1 MLQKIDK
8 KNKVYIY
15 LFIYFL
21 LSTLNN
27 IHFTNSHFFKFN
39 VDNIKVSGLSE
50 KNNLQITK
58 EINKILFENIFLVEK
73 EVLLKIL
80 EKNNLISSFEIKK
93 IYPNTIQVKIKKTEF
108 LGITNIDG
116 NSFFIGSNG
125 KFIDYEN
132 TKKNLPYVF
141 GKVDP
146 YSFIEFVKII
156 KKSKFDLNTVK
167 EFYFFPSGRWDIK
180 TKDNKLFKLPSE
192 NLELKLNL
200 IYNVLKNEE
209 FKDKKIIDLRFSN
222 KIISTNE

>member
-50 KNNLQITK
+50 KNNLQTTK
-58 EINKILFENIFLVEK
+58 EIKKILFENIFLIKK
-73 EVLLKIL
+73 EVLLKTL

-108 LGITNIDG
+108 LGIVNIHG
-116 NSFFIGSNG
+116 NFFFIGSNG

-146 YSFIEFVKII
+146 YVFIEFVKII

-167 EFYFFPSGRWDIK
+167 EFYFFPSERWDIK

-192 NLELKLNL
+192 NLELNLNL

>member
-15 LFIYFL
+15 LLIYFL
-21 LSTLNN
+21 LSTLSN
-27 IHFTNSHFFKFN
+27 IHFTNSNFFKFN

-50 KNNLQITK
+50 KNNLQTTK
-58 EINKILFENIFLVEK
+58 EIKKILFENIFLIKK
-73 EVLLKIL
+73 EVLLKTL

-146 YSFIEFVKII
+146 YVFIEF
-156 KKSKFDLNTVK
+156 S
-167 EFYFFPSGRWDIK
+167 
-180 TKDNKLFKLPSE
+180 
-192 NLELKLNL
+192 
-200 IYNVLKNEE
+200 
-209 FKDKKIIDLRFSN
+209 
-222 KIISTNE
+222 

>member
-15 LFIYFL
+15 LFIFFL

-58 EINKILFENIFLVEK
+58 EINKILFENIFLIKK
-73 EVLLKIL
+73 EVLLKTL

-192 NLELKLNL
+192 NLELKLNS
-200 IYNVLKNEE
+200 IYEVLKKEE
-209 FKDKKIIDLRFSN
+209 FKDKNIIDLRFSN
-222 KIISTNE
+222 KIIFAHE

>member
-50 KNNLQITK
+50 KNNLQIAK
-58 EINKILFENIFLVEK
+58 EINKILFENIFLVKK

-146 YSFIEFVKII
+146 YVFIEFVKII

-167 EFYFFPSGRWDIK
+167 EFYFFPSERWDIK

-200 IYNVLKNEE
+200 IYSVLKNEE

>member
-50 KNNLQITK
+50 KNNLQTTK
-58 EINKILFENIFLVEK
+58 EINKILFENIFLIKK
-73 EVLLKIL
+73 EVLLKTL

-108 LGITNIDG
+108 LGITNNDG
-116 NSFFIGSNG
+116 NFFFIGSNG

-192 NLELKLNL
+192 NLELKLNS
-200 IYNVLKNEE
+200 IYEVLKKEE

-222 KIISTNE
+222 KIIFANE

>member
-1 MLQKIDK
+1 M
-8 KNKVYIY
+8 
-15 LFIYFL
+15 
-21 LSTLNN
+21 
-27 IHFTNSHFFKFN
+27 
-39 VDNIKVSGLSE
+39 
-50 KNNLQITK
+50 
-58 EINKILFENIFLVEK
+58 
-73 EVLLKIL
+73 

-146 YSFIEFVKII
+146 YVFIEFVKII

-167 EFYFFPSGRWDIK
+167 EFYFFPSERWDIK

-192 NLELKLNL
+192 NLELNCFCDSCWLGFALLRATLNTSSNL
-200 IYNVLKNEE
+200 LSLAPWVLYS
-209 FKDKKIIDLRFSN
+209 RV
-222 KIISTNE
+222 

>member
-15 LFIYFL
+15 LFIFFL

-58 EINKILFENIFLVEK
+58 EIKKILFENIFLIKK
-73 EVLLKIL
+73 EVLLKTL
-80 EKNNLISSFEIKK
+80 EKNNLISSFLIKK

-116 NSFFIGSNG
+116 NFFFIGSNG

-146 YSFIEFVKII
+146 YVFIEFVKII

-167 EFYFFPSGRWDIK
+167 EFYFFPSERWDIK

-200 IYNVLKNEE
+200 IYSVLKNEE

>member
-15 LFIYFL
+15 LSIYFL

-50 KNNLQITK
+50 KNNLQTTK
-58 EINKILFENIFLVEK
+58 EIKKILFENIFLIKK
-73 EVLLKIL
+73 EVLLKTL

-93 IYPNTIQVKIKKTEF
+93 IYPNTIEVKIKKTEF
-108 LGITNIDG
+108 LGIANIDG
-116 NSFFIGSNG
+116 NFFFIGSNG
-125 KFIDYEN
+125 KLIDYEN
-132 TKKNLPYVF
+132 TKKILPYIF

-146 YSFIEFVKII
+146 YSFIDFVKII

-167 EFYFFPSGRWDIK
+167 EFYFFPSGRWNIK

-192 NLELKLNL
+192 NLELKLNS
-200 IYNVLKNEE
+200 IYDVLKNEE

-222 KIISTNE
+222 KIIFANE

>member
-50 KNNLQITK
+50 KNNLQIAE
-58 EINKILFENIFLVEK
+58 EIKKILFENIFLVEK

-146 YSFIEFVKII
+146 YVFIEFVKII

-167 EFYFFPSGRWDIK
+167 EFYFFPSERWDIK

-192 NLELKLNL
+192 NLELKLNS
-200 IYNVLKNEE
+200 IYEVLKKEE

-222 KIISTNE
+222 KIIFANE

>member
-15 LFIYFL
+15 LFIFFL

-58 EINKILFENIFLVEK
+58 EINKILFENIFLIKK
-73 EVLLKIL
+73 EFLLKTL

-146 YSFIEFVKII
+146 YVFIEFVKII

-167 EFYFFPSGRWDIK
+167 EFYFFPSERWDIK

-192 NLELKLNL
+192 NLELKLNS
-200 IYNVLKNEE
+200 IYEVLKKEE
-209 FKDKKIIDLRFSN
+209 FKDKNIIDLRFSN
-222 KIISTNE
+222 KIIFAHE

>member
-15 LFIYFL
+15 LFIFFL

-50 KNNLQITK
+50 KNNLQTTK
-58 EINKILFENIFLVEK
+58 EIKKILFENIFLIKK
-73 EVLLKIL
+73 EVLLKTL

-167 EFYFFPSGRWDIK
+167 EFYFFPSERWDIK
-180 TKDNKLFKLPSE
+180 TKDNRLFKLPSE
-192 NLELKLNL
+192 NLELNLNL

>member
-1 MLQKIDK
+1 MS
-8 KNKVYIY
+8 NR
-15 LFIYFL
+15 
-21 LSTLNN
+21 T
-27 IHFTNSHFFKFN
+27 
-39 VDNIKVSGLSE
+39 E
-50 KNNLQITK
+50 TK
-58 EINKILFENIFLVEK
+58 ARDL
-73 EVLLKIL
+73 
-80 EKNNLISSFEIKK
+80 KK

-167 EFYFFPSGRWDIK
+167 EFYFFPSERWDIK

-192 NLELKLNL
+192 NLELKLNS
-200 IYNVLKNEE
+200 IYEVLKKEE
-209 FKDKKIIDLRFSN
+209 FKDKNIIDLRFSN
-222 KIISTNE
+222 KIIFAHE

>member
-15 LFIYFL
+15 LFIFFL

-27 IHFTNSHFFKFN
+27 IHFTNSHFLKFN
-39 VDNIKVSGLSE
+39 VDNIQVSGLSE
-50 KNNLQITK
+50 KNNLQTTK
-58 EINKILFENIFLVEK
+58 EIKKILFENIFLVKK
-73 EVLLKIL
+73 EVLLKTL

-116 NSFFIGSNG
+116 NFFFIGSNG

-132 TKKNLPYVF
+132 TQKNLPYVF

-146 YSFIEFVKII
+146 YSFIEFVKIV
-156 KKSKFDLNTVK
+156 KKSKFDLNIVK
-167 EFYFFPSGRWDIK
+167 EFYFFPSERWDIK

-192 NLELKLNL
+192 NLELNLNL

>member
-27 IHFTNSHFFKFN
+27 IHFTNSNFFKFN
-39 VDNIKVSGLSE
+39 IDNVKVSGLSD
-50 KNNLQITK
+50 KNNLKTTE
-58 EINKILFENIFLVEK
+58 EIKKILFENIFLIKK
-73 EVLLKIL
+73 EVLLKTL
-80 EKNNLISSFEIKK
+80 EKNNLINSFEIKK
-93 IYPNTIQVKIKKTEF
+93 IYPNTLEVKIEKTEF
-108 LGITNIDG
+108 LGIVNING
-116 NSFFIGSNG
+116 NFFFIGSNG
-125 KFIDYEN
+125 KFIDYRN
-132 TKKNLPYVF
+132 TKKILPYVF

-146 YSFIEFVKII
+146 YSFIDFVKII

-192 NLELKLNL
+192 NLEINLNS
-200 IYNVLKNEE
+200 ISDVLKTEE
-209 FKDKKIIDLRFSN
+209 FKKTEIIDLRFSN
-222 KIISTNE
+222 KIIFTNE